1 MKVLDFSVPMKI
13 DDDPFGKAPLNKG
26 LNKKRLASPK
36 PGSPALHNMQKTTVK
51 KDPNAIHEDLLCLSM
66 DTSPPKQKIETE
78 TEMKKET
85 GDAKQGN
92 LLPEPSKGSPQLSTR
107 SSKQKQTAADL
118 EALDTNPILEPQ
130 RRAAETQRPA
140 TSDTVQTSK
149 SKAKPEEPFDFLSD
163 LLKTSTLPNDSSA
176 KSSKMKM
183 SKSADMGISNGQTK
197 VSMKTRSG
205 SKDAIQGTKKK
216 QTSKKIV
223 SDDIDME
230 WNYNQEDQEDAY
242 TSSSSPAF

>member
-1 MKVLDFSVPMKI
+1 MKVLNFSVPMQI

-36 PGSPALHNMQKTTVK
+36 PGSPALQNMQKTTV

-85 GDAKQGN
+85 GDTKQGN

-118 EALDTNPILEPQ
+118 EALDTNPILEPE

-140 TSDTVQTSK
+140 TSDTMQTSK
-149 SKAKPEEPFDFLSD
+149 SKAKPEAFDFVSD

-176 KSSKMKM
+176 KSSKKKM

-197 VSMKTRSG
+197 VSMKTRSS

-216 QTSKKIV
+216 QRSKDIV

-230 WNYNQEDQEDAY
+230 WNYKQEDQEDAY
-242 TSSSSPAF
+242 TSSSQVF